1 MLNRYSKCRVCLQR
15 KAFLFYSEPGRDY
28 WRCNSCLATFLDSS
42 QLPEAGQ
49 EYQRYCE
56 HDNDPQDPKYRKFL
70 SKLANP
76 LLQRLRPGS
85 RGLDYGCGPG
95 PALAWILREAGHWVR
110 LYDPFFYPQKALLQ
124 QGYEFVLC
132 SEVVEHFHDP
142 HQEFQLLKSL
152 LLSGGW
158 LGIMTSFQT
167 RDKDFACWRYRQD
180 PTHVVFYK
188 EETLRLLA
196 RLLGLKCEVPRKN
209 VVLMQRPGSSAE

>member
-1 MLNRYSKCRVCLQR
+1 MQR
-15 KAFLFYSEPGRDY
+15 KAFLFYSEQGKDY
-28 WRCNSCLATFLDSS
+28 WRCNNCLATFLDSS
-42 QLPEAGQ
+42 QLPGAGQ

-70 SKLANP
+70 SKLATP

-110 LYDPFFYPQKALLQ
+110 LYDPFFYPQQGLLQ

-132 SEVVEHFHDP
+132 SEVAEHFHDP
-142 HQEFQLLKSL
+142 HQDFQLLKSL
-152 LLSGGW
+152 LFPGGW

-167 RDKDFACWRYRQD
+167 RDEDFAYWRYRQD

-196 RLLGLKCEVPRKN
+196 GMLGLKCEVPRKN
-209 VVLMQRPGSSAE
+209 VVLMQRPGIK